1 MPSRAEQAFHSDML
15 AGSERL
21 KKETGYN
28 PTRFNQMVA
37 EHGGPGAV
45 HLLLKGS
52 DASDGFTTLWEK
64 NRLDMSCEAIV
75 LLPWYEELFS
85 EDERAAAR
93 HRLKEHRF
101 DVDEFLRRSSANPPP
116 WSVQP

>member
-1 MPSRAEQAFHSDML
+1 MPSRAEQAFHSEML
-15 AGSERL
+15 AGSDRL
-21 KKETGYN
+21 KKENGYN

-64 NRLDMSCEAIV
+64 GRLDMSCEAIV
-75 LLPWYEELFS
+75 LLPWYEDLFS
-85 EDERAAAR
+85 EDERAVAR
-93 HRLKEHRF
+93 HRLTEHRF
-101 DVDEFLRRSSANPPP
+101 DGDAFLQKAAGNPPP
-116 WSVQP
+116 WWGQD